1 MYMKMYM
8 LFVMDKHGHLFN
20 FTQLKI
26 VCKGPMG
33 KTRFPLVLSA
43 TNAKINGHFQ
53 INHRGFPII
62 AIICP
67 YFCCRKNL
75 QMDEN
80 VGYKHV
86 CCHQLWR
93 VGGRKGKWAVART
106 CYIVEQDQC
115 TDKLTLYALLGGWG
129 IQLPISYIYAC
140 LWPLLL
146 TACWFFCMWH
156 LSAC

>member
-1 MYMKMYM
+1 
-8 LFVMDKHGHLFN
+8 MDKHGHLFN

-80 VGYKHV
+80 VGYSMFV
-86 CCHQLWR
+86 ATTF
-93 VGGRKGKWAVART
+93 GG
-106 CYIVEQDQC
+106 
-115 TDKLTLYALLGGWG
+115 
-129 IQLPISYIYAC
+129 
-140 LWPLLL
+140 
-146 TACWFFCMWH
+146 
-156 LSAC
+156 